1 LVAKS
6 QADLQYAGWTLF
18 KEDVPSSMYSELRDE
33 VEGAKTG
40 WTTLFGKPKKGTTRG
55 DKDKNRLELPLD

>member
-1 LVAKS
+1 
-6 QADLQYAGWTLF
+6 
-18 KEDVPSSMYSELRDE
+18 MYSELRDE

-40 WTTLFGKPKKGTTRG
+40 WTTLFGKPKKGTTRA